1 MAAISRRHGAEVS
14 LLLGRRGEGE
24 GRYVPRDEDTMFL
37 LANCKSRGRLCRSVS
52 SVLPLPLFA
61 LHTHRVDRGCSVRA
75 SIMELYC

>member
-52 SVLPLPLFA
+52 SVLPLFA
-61 LHTHRVDRGCSVRA
+61 LDTHRVDRGCSVRA

>member
-1 MAAISRRHGAEVS
+1 MVLKCRCCWVGVVRERVA
-14 LLLGRRGEGE
+14 
-24 GRYVPRDEDTMFL
+24 PRDEDTMFL

-52 SVLPLPLFA
+52 SVLPLFA

>member
-52 SVLPLPLFA
+52 SVLPLFA
-61 LHTHRVDRGCSVRA
+61 LDTHRVDRGCSVRA
-75 SIMELYC
+75 